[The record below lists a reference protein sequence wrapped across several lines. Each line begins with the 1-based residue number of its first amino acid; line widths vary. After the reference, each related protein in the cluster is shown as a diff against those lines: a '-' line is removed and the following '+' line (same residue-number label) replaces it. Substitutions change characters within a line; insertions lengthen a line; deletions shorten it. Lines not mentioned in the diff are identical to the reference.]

1 MPPAGV
7 ELLSSLMGQKLPW
20 WPKVAAAVGG
30 SVTFVEA
37 FRDGVWMWERKLTI
51 AF

>member
-1 MPPAGV
+1 M
-7 ELLSSLMGQKLPW
+7 SSLMGQKLPW